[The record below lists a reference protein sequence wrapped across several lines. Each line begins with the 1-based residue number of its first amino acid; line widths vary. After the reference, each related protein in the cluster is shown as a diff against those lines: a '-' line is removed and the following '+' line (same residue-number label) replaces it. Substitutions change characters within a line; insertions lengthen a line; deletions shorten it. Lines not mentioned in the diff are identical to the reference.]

1 MYFRADLL
9 TSQKL
14 SSLKSMTFKSR
25 LENHL
30 YECQVGSREKADSS
44 IP

>member
-14 SSLKSMTFKSR
+14 SSLKSR